1 MKYIYLL
8 IVVACASCNWAKE
21 KAKATVNKTG
31 EVVARTG
38 SEFASGV
45 AKGVEK
51 TFQNTVVFSDRL
63 KNKGLKTG
71 KIIIRGTDTSTD
83 NVLSTYFIFD
93 DNFDEDVTVK
103 VISEEGQEYGRVT
116 QHVKGNKGNAGFTD
130 FTFDKRTDIDGRG
143 KLMFE

>member
-1 MKYIYLL
+1 MKYVYLL
-8 IVVACASCNWAKE
+8 LVVTVASCNWAKE

-45 AKGVEK
+45 SKGVEK
-51 TFQNTVVFSDRL
+51 TFQNTVVYSDRL

-83 NVLSTYFIFD
+83 NVLSTYFIW
-93 DNFDEDVTVK
+93 N
-103 VISEEGQEYGRVT
+103 RVRSR
-116 QHVKGNKGNAGFTD
+116 N
-130 FTFDKRTDIDGRG
+130 
-143 KLMFE
+143 